1 MVSILNLEPVPGGQ
15 AQTFLPTEPL
25 LCTALTKGL
34 STVCQLPLTRHW
46 VQVDFDE
53 KRHVNE
59 PSEAQVRL
67 LTWCGLWVRVS
78 HIGGPI
84 ELSNPENL
92 RGGAGGRPGSDAG
105 FGPLPASLLVVS
117 KPWCSYLEGSGVD
130 EVMNLG

>member
-34 STVCQLPLTRHW
+34 STLCQLPLTRHW

-67 LTWCGLWVRVS
+67 LT
-78 HIGGPI
+78 
-84 ELSNPENL
+84 
-92 RGGAGGRPGSDAG
+92 
-105 FGPLPASLLVVS
+105 
-117 KPWCSYLEGSGVD
+117 
-130 EVMNLG
+130 